1 MPAPQ
6 RGTAAAKRRGNWL
19 IFGIFGVKIAY
30 TARLMG
36 TRRAK
41 ADKTIADH
49 ARKDIKMKH
58 KNAGLIKIVFL
69 KTLPVMVGY
78 LVLGM
83 GFGILLEDK
92 GYGALWAF
100 AMSVTM
106 YAGSMQYVA
115 VDLLASGASLISAA
129 IMTVMVNARHLF
141 YGISMI
147 DRYKGAGRKKPY
159 LMFALTDETY
169 SLICSE
175 KVPEGVNPH
184 LFYFLISLFDQ
195 CYWITGATLGA
206 VVGSLIQFS
215 TAGVDFAMTALFVS
229 IFTEQ
234 WLTSRQHTPALI
246 GVLATLGC
254 LLLFGADRFLIPAML
269 VILTALC
276 TLRPKIEKNA
286 AKLAEEDAHAKEAGH
301 E

>member
-1 MPAPQ
+1 M
-6 RGTAAAKRRGNWL
+6 KKSIN
-19 IFGIFGVKIAY
+19 
-30 TARLMG
+30 
-36 TRRAK
+36 
-41 ADKTIADH
+41 KTLL
-49 ARKDIKMKH
+49 KT
-58 KNAGLIKIVFL
+58 VFL
-69 KTLPVMVGY
+69 KTLPVMAGY

-83 GFGILLEDK
+83 GFGILLTGK

-100 AMSVTM
+100 AMSATVF
-106 YAGSMQYVA
+106 AGSMQYVA
-115 VDLLASGASLISAA
+115 VDLLASGASLISTA
-129 IMTVMVNARHLF
+129 IMTLMVNARHLF

-175 KVPEGVNPH
+175 TVPEGVNPY

-195 CYWITGATLGA
+195 CYWVIGSTLGA
-206 VVGSLIQFS
+206 VAGSLITFS

-234 WLTSRQHTPALI
+234 WLTSKQHTPELI
-246 GVLATLGC
+246 GVLATLAC
-254 LLLFGADRFLIPAML
+254 LLIFGADRFLIPAML

-276 TLRPKIEKNA
+276 TLRPKIERSA
-286 AKLAEEDAHAKEAGH
+286 AEKAGEQTGETEEAEH